1 MDSLPINGLDLA
13 VGVVLLISALLAF
26 MRGFVHE
33 VLSVAAWI
41 GALVAATYGLPYARP
56 FAHSIIPFGWAADAA
71 AAVVIFLTVL
81 LVLSIISHSIAARI
95 QKSALNNLDR
105 SLGFVFGLARA
116 VLILGVGL
124 MVVDWLTDRD
134 RPVWVRTAKTLPIIE
149 SAATGIK
156 SLVPPSF
163 LSPGMAPS
171 EAAKE
176 ALKKANAASD
186 TQKTFDRLA
195 APAAAAEKGA
205 EGETTYQK
213 KERQDMEHLLQSTTG
228 AAAPDAR
235 PAAEK
240 PPEGSP
246 HE

>member
-1 MDSLPINGLDLA
+1 MANLPINGLDLA
-13 VGVVLLISALLAF
+13 VGIILLISALLAF

-33 VLSVAAWI
+33 VLSVAAWV
-41 GALVAATYGLPYARP
+41 GAVLAGVHGLPFARP
-56 FAHSIIPFGWAADAA
+56 IARKFIPIDWAADSA
-71 AAVVIFLTVL
+71 AAVLIFLVVL
-81 LVLSIISHSIAARI
+81 LALSILTNAIARSI

-171 EAAKE
+171 EVAKE

-195 APAAAAEKGA
+195 APAAATEKDA

-213 KERQDMEHLLQSTTG
+213 RERQDMEHLLQSTTG